1 MERMGFIRDKLSIK
15 MLILFILNRLPRPV
29 PFDVL
34 TELVICDDGISYFD
48 YVEALNELVKSEH
61 AILSDGRYSVTPKGA
76 ANSKITESS
85 IPYSVRLKAEKATLK
100 EAREM
105 RRNAMIDT
113 TSEAREDGSV
123 TVHLGLADSLGD
135 IMKMDLLVGS
145 DAQAEKI
152 KKRFRL
158 SAELLYNEMIDLL
171 MREHD

>member
-29 PFDVL
+29 PFDIL

-48 YVEALNELVKSEH
+48 YVEALNELVSSGH
-61 AILSDGRYSVTPKGA
+61 VILSDGRYSVTPKGE
-76 ANSKITESS
+76 ANSRITESS

-113 TSEAREDGSV
+113 TSEVREDGSV

-135 IMKMDLLVGS
+135 IMKMDILVAS
-145 DAQAEKI
+145 DAQADEI

-158 SAELLYNEMIDLL
+158 SAELLYNEMIELL
-171 MREHD
+171 MRDHD

>member
-1 MERMGFIRDKLSIK
+1 MDRMGFIRDKLSIK

-48 YVEALNELVKSEH
+48 YVEALNELVATEH
-61 AILSDGRYSVTPKGA
+61 ATLSDGRYSVTPKGSR
-76 ANSKITESS
+76 NSSIIEND

-105 RRNAMIDT
+105 RRNAMVET
-113 TSEAREDGSV
+113 TSEKREDGSV
-123 TVHLGLADSLGD
+123 TVHLGLSDTLGE

-145 DAQAEKI
+145 DAQAETI

-158 SAELLYNEMIDLL
+158 SAELLYNEVIELL
-171 MREHD
+171 LKETE